1 MNPSVSSW
9 ATPWAPV
16 RVNAAWVLQVLQ
28 RVGHRLVVGGFDA
41 LDTSTGAIAHSAD
54 TDFTGVK
61 VRSYPATEVV
71 SRRLPRAMK
80 PLSSRGS
87 SGGRPYCSSNISR
100 AIAVRIARGLSSG
113 WRRSIAEA
121 G

>member
-1 MNPSVSSW
+1 M
-9 ATPWAPV
+9 
-16 RVNAAWVLQVLQ
+16 R
-28 RVGHRLVVGGFDA
+28 

-71 SRRLPRAMK
+71 SWRVPRAMK
-80 PLSSRGS
+80 PVSSRGS

-100 AIAVRIARGLSSG
+100 AMVVRIAARSSSG
-113 WRRSIAEA
+113 MAAFHRRPWLRLWSR
-121 G
+121 